1 MLDLVTLP
9 SSFVKSLNYFNEQL
23 MIDWGL
29 SSRNHL
35 PLSLFIIEIDEFTS
49 FTKAYGK
56 PDARNCIQAVAA
68 ALNATLRRQSD
79 FIAQLGFHR
88 FMFLANDMNFKQA
101 EQFAEKCHLAIA
113 SLQLAH
119 ELSPISEL
127 VTISIGHA
135 TCTPES
141 NNCKGPQAFLNTA
154 TKHLNSA
161 IKTGGNC
168 SKTALKFTY

>member
-1 MLDLVTLP
+1 MLDLVNLP

-35 PLSLFIIEIDEFTS
+35 PLSLFVIEIDEFSS
-49 FTKAYGK
+49 FTETYGQSKAG
-56 PDARNCIQAVAA
+56 NCLHAVAS

-79 FIAQLGFHR
+79 FIAQLGMHR

-101 EQFAEKCHLAIA
+101 EQFAKKCHLAIA
-113 SLQLAH
+113 NLEIPH
-119 ELSPISEL
+119 ESSPISEL

-141 NNCKGPQAFLNTA
+141 NNCKGPQAFLTTA
-154 TKHLNSA
+154 NKHLNRA
-161 IKTGGNC
+161 IKAGANC